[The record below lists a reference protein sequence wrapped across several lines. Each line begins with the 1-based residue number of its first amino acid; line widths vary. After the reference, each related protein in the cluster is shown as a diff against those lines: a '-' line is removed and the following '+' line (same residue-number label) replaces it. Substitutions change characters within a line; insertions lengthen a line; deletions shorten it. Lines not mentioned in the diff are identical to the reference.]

1 MRVALIHYWLVG
13 MRGGEKVIEAL
24 CEMFP
29 DADIYTHVHDPS
41 AMSPTLRK
49 QNIHTTFIAKLPNAI
64 RWYQRY
70 LPLMP
75 LALEQIDL
83 RGYDLVISSESGP
96 AKGVIVP
103 SEAVH
108 ICYCHTP
115 MRYVWDM
122 YHDYLNSAGFITRL
136 FMPLVMH
143 YLRAW
148 DVTTASRVD
157 QFVANS
163 AYVGGRIAKYY
174 HRDAEVVHPP
184 VDADAFTPAPAEE
197 IGDFYLMVGQLV
209 SYKRTD
215 LAVEAF
221 NKNGR
226 RLVIIGEGQELE
238 NLRRMAGPNVEMLG
252 WRDFDTMRWHY
263 ARCRALLFP
272 GVEDF
277 GIVPL
282 EAMASGRPVIAF
294 RRGGATESVLE
305 GVTGV
310 FFDEQNAASLANAV
324 EAFEADMQRFDPQR
338 IVAHARDFD
347 RALFKQRMRKVID
360 RALTKQSKRTHGG
373 GNSTQE

>member
-24 CEMFP
+24 CEMYP
-29 DADIYTHVHDPS
+29 DADIYTHVHNPD
-41 AMSPTLRK
+41 AMSPTLRR
-49 QNIHTTFIAKLPNAI
+49 QNVRTTFIARLPFAR

-96 AKGVIVP
+96 AKGVVVP

-108 ICYCHTP
+108 ICYCHSP

-136 FMPLVMH
+136 LMPLVMH
-143 YLRAW
+143 YLRIW
-148 DVTTASRVD
+148 DVTTAARVD
-157 QFVANS
+157 KFVANS

-184 VDADAFTPAPAEE
+184 VDADAFAPAEE

-209 SYKRTD
+209 PYKRTD
-215 LAVEAF
+215 IAIQAC
-221 NKNGR
+221 NKLGR
-226 RLVIIGEGQELE
+226 RLIIIGDGQELE
-238 NLRRMAGPNVEMLG
+238 TLRRMAGPSVEVKG
-252 WRDFDTMRWHY
+252 WCDFDTIRWHY
-263 ARCRALLFP
+263 AHCRALLFP

-282 EAMASGRPVIAF
+282 EAMASGRPVIAY
-294 RRGGATESVLE
+294 RRGGAMESVVE
-305 GVTGV
+305 GVTGT
-310 FFDEQNAASLANAV
+310 FFDRQDADALAAAV
-324 EAFEADMQRFDPQR
+324 EAFESDAQRFDPQR
-338 IVAHARDFD
+338 IVAHARRFD
-347 RALFKQRMRKVID
+347 RTVFKQRMRAVID
-360 RALTKQSKRTHGG
+360 KALARQSLRTHGSD
-373 GNSTQE
+373 NIAD

>member
-24 CEMFP
+24 CEMYP
-29 DADIYTHVHDPS
+29 DADIYTHVHDPK
-41 AMSPTLRK
+41 AMSATLRK
-49 QNIHTTFIAKLPNAI
+49 HTIHTSFIAKLPNAI
-64 RWYQRY
+64 RWYQHY

-108 ICYCHTP
+108 ICYCHSP

-122 YHDYLNSAGFITRL
+122 YHDYLSSAGFITRL

-157 QFVANS
+157 KFVANS
-163 AYVGGRIAKYY
+163 AYVGGRISKYY
-174 HRDAEVVHPP
+174 HRNAEVIHPP
-184 VDADAFTPAPAEE
+184 VDADAFAPAPTEE
-197 IGDFYLMVGQLV
+197 IEDFYLMVGQLV

-226 RLVIIGEGQELE
+226 RLVIIGEGKELE
-238 NLRRMAGPNVEMLG
+238 HLRRIAAPNIEILG
-252 WRDFDTMRWHY
+252 WRDFDAMRWHY
-263 ARCRALLFP
+263 AHCRALLFP

-282 EAMASGRPVIAF
+282 EAMASGRPVIAY

-305 GVTGV
+305 GVTGI
-310 FFDEQNAASLANAV
+310 FFDEQNAQSLTHAV
-324 EAFEADMQRFDPQR
+324 DAFEADMQRFDAQR

-347 RALFKQRMRKVID
+347 RALFKQRMQVVID
-360 RALTKQSKRTHGG
+360 QAIAKQSAQTHG
-373 GNSTQE
+373 NDNPVD